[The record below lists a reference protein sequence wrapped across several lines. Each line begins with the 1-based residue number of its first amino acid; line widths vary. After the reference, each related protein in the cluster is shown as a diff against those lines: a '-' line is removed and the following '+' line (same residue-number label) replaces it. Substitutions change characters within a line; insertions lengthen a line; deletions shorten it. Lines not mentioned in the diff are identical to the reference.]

1 MRIISTFILS
11 LSLLL
16 LAAPAYSAWQLD
28 SKNSSLTFVSIK
40 KGTVAESHSFKEFT
54 GIINNSGLVNVTID
68 LSSVDTNIAIRDQR
82 MAEFLFE
89 TATFAQASFSA
100 QLNRVDIDAITIGS
114 SQKMS
119 LTGSLNLHGQQQELT
134 LNVMV
139 AKLSGNHMLVS
150 TLKPAIIKAEDFALV
165 AGINKL
171 KSLANLPSIA
181 YAVPV
186 SFVLTF
192 TQ

>member
-16 LAAPAYSAWQLD
+16 TAPAYSAWQLD

-40 KGTVAESHSFKEFT
+40 KGTVAESHSFKEIT
-54 GIINNSGLVNVTID
+54 GVINNSGLANVTID

-100 QLNRVDIDAITIGS
+100 QLNRADIDAITIGS

-119 LTGSLNLHGQQQELT
+119 LTGSLNLHGHQQELT

-139 AKLSGNHMLVS
+139 AKLSANHMLVS

>member
-16 LAAPAYSAWQLD
+16 TAPAYSAWQLD

-54 GIINNSGLVNVTID
+54 GVINNSGLANVTID

-82 MAEFLFE
+82 MAEFFFE
-89 TATFAQASFSA
+89 TATFSQASFSA
-100 QLNRVDIDAITIGS
+100 QLNLADINAITIGS
-114 SQKMS
+114 SQQMS

-139 AKLSGNHMLVS
+139 AKLSANNMLVS

>member
-16 LAAPAYSAWQLD
+16 TAPAYSAWQLD

-54 GIINNSGLVNVTID
+54 GDINNSGLANVTIN

-89 TATFAQASFSA
+89 TTTFAQASFSA
-100 QLNRVDIDAITIGS
+100 QLNRADIDAIAIGA
-114 SQKMS
+114 SQQMS
-119 LTGSLNLHGQQQELT
+119 LKGSLNLHGEQQELT

-139 AKLSGNHMLVS
+139 AKLSADNMLVS
-150 TLKPAIIKAEDFALV
+150 TLEPVIIKAEDFALV

>member
-1 MRIISTFILS
+1 
-11 LSLLL
+11 
-16 LAAPAYSAWQLD
+16 
-28 SKNSSLTFVSIK
+28 
-40 KGTVAESHSFKEFT
+40 
-54 GIINNSGLVNVTID
+54 
-68 LSSVDTNIAIRDQR
+68 

-100 QLNRVDIDAITIGS
+100 QLNRADIDAITIGS

-119 LTGSLNLHGQQQELT
+119 LTGSLNLHGHQQELT